1 MTAAASES
9 GTWREGLEELLLTCD
24 EQDLPTGWELGYRV
38 VAVTFYG
45 GPVTVDVEPSLT
57 PPSGGGGLA
66 EEAAALAVDTPHVV
80 TPQPPPPRLTDNLA
94 EDVHVV
100 AGLTWAQIA
109 QVFNISERAA
119 AGWRSQG
126 VPPHRRET
134 MEALRAIAVTLVGGL
149 GSEGVSRWLSAGHPS
164 RLDRIG
170 TGEVAAVAEE
180 AKSYEDTP
188 AT

>member
-1 MTAAASES
+1 VTVAVFES
-9 GTWREGLEELLLTCD
+9 GTWREGLEELLWTCE
-24 EQDLPTGWELGYRV
+24 EQDLPTGWELGNRM

-45 GPVTVDVEPSLT
+45 GPVVAGLEPSLE
-57 PPSGGGGLA
+57 PPSGGGMA
-66 EEAAALAVDTPHVV
+66 EEAAALAIDTPHVV
-80 TPQPPPPRLTDNLA
+80 TSQPSPPRLSNNLA
-94 EDVHVV
+94 EDVHIV

-109 QVFNISERAA
+109 QVFNISERGA

-134 MEALRAIAVTLVGGL
+134 MEALRAIAVTLIGGL
-149 GSEGVSRWLSAGHPS
+149 GSEGVSRWLSAGNPS

-170 TGEVAAVAEE
+170 AGEVAAVADE
-180 AKSYEDTP
+180 AKSYKDSP